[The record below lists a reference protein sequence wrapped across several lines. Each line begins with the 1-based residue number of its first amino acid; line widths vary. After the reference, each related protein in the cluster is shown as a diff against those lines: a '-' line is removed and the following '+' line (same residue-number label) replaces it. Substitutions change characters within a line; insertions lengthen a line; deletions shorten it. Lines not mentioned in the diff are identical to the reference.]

1 MTRKQTLSADGHSSA
16 TSTKQQQ
23 QQQQGARCA
32 LCGYEPTGTTDRL
45 RTLGVAP
52 LVVLVCSDQGA
63 CVTRFAQ

>member
-1 MTRKQTLSADGHSSA
+1 MTRKQTLSPDGHSSA
-16 TSTKQQQ
+16 TSTKQ

-32 LCGYEPTGTTDRL
+32 LCGYEPTGATDRL